1 LWPRAESFPKRLR
14 LLRATEF
21 QRVFQDSRKTGD
33 QTLTVLGRPNG
44 QGYARLGTVVSRK
57 SVPLAVARNR
67 VRRLIRESF
76 RRNQRLLAG
85 LDVIVLGRRGCDG
98 RSSEDLRATMETC
111 WRELVRK
118 CEQS

>member
-1 LWPRAESFPKRLR
+1 VAAGESFPKRLR
-14 LLRATEF
+14 LLRGTEF
-21 QRVFQDSRKTGD
+21 QRVFQESRKTGD

-44 QGYARLGTVVSRK
+44 QDYARLGMVVSRK
-57 SVPLAVARNR
+57 SVPLAVARNC

-76 RRNQRLLAG
+76 RRHQRLLAG

-98 RSSEDLRATMETC
+98 RGSEDLRAALERC